1 MRLRTILFHCLVQLT
16 PTLFAQIAPS
26 EQPPDTLRIAYY
38 ASPPFVVL
46 DENQLPKGVTPW
58 LWDKIL
64 PELGIEKELHRMPL
78 DSMLRSLASGAVD
91 ASLIPLSITS
101 QRSETIDFSAPFYVA
116 HSTLLTEQASSFQK
130 GLQFVGAFFSL
141 NFFRALGA
149 LFLVILA
156 FGLLAWLFERRANP
170 EEFHP
175 GLKGIWSGIWWSA
188 VTMTTV
194 GYGDK
199 SPRSLGGRIVALV
212 WMFAAIIIISGF
224 TAGIASSL
232 TVNQLSWNL
241 DEINQFKERPVATVA
256 GSATKTWLERHFF
269 KQIRPYPDLQAAVEA
284 LQAGEVE
291 AVAYDEPALHYVVQQ
306 GDFEDLEIR
315 TDIHYNTQL
324 YALGFSEQL
333 APEIKERINNQ
344 LLKVVESTDWKVLL
358 TEYNLYEE

>member
-1 MRLRTILFHCLVQLT
+1 MSLRIPLLLG
-16 PTLFAQIAPS
+16 LLLWSSALLAQADALDPI
-26 EQPPDTLRIAYY
+26 PDTLRLGYY
-38 ASPPFVVL
+38 ASPPFVIL
-46 DENQLPKGVTPW
+46 DEDERPQGVTPW

-64 PELGIEKELHRMPL
+64 PELALERELYPMPL
-78 DSMLRSLASGAVD
+78 DSLLYSLARGDID
-91 ASLIPLSITS
+91 ASFIPLSITS
-101 QRSETIDFSAPFYVA
+101 ARSEHIDFSVPFYVT
-116 HSTLLTEQASSFQK
+116 HSTLATRQASSFEK
-130 GLQFVGAFFSL
+130 GLQFLGAFFSL

-149 LFLVILA
+149 LFLVILT

-212 WMFAAIIIISGF
+212 WMFSAIIIISGF

-241 DEINQFKERPVATVA
+241 DEVTQFKERPVATVA
-256 GSATKTWLERHFF
+256 GSATEAWLERHFF
-269 KQIRPYPDLQAAVEA
+269 RQIRAYPDLPTAMQA

-291 AVAYDEPALHYVVQQ
+291 AVAYDEPALYYVVQE
-306 GDFEDLEIR
+306 GPLEDLEVR
-315 TDIHYNTQL
+315 SDIHYNTQL

-333 APEIKERINNQ
+333 DPALKERINNQ

-358 TEYNLYEE
+358 AEYSLYEE